1 MFCKVCQDAGKPS
14 SVYTSHS
21 VRDDKGIVRCSTL
34 LNQSCKYCKINGHTT
49 KYCPQLKKKGKSK
62 SKNTTATATA
72 ASATIAAIIKPQP
85 QTQEQLLCRRARE
98 LCASPPPPSFS
109 SFSSSSFK
117 GQVIPFV
124 PTPIGK
130 KPNYF
135 TWLKIEPIEEDEDNT
150 AIADADAKRER
161 ETKKEMELT
170 KFKETIAQN
179 YPHLPEKT
187 NVRIIASVA
196 CNNPSVW
203 KKPSSVKEEALYTA
217 ARKREDSPTP
227 STVSPRLPTPPQA
240 SSPPPPSAAAPY
252 LPPLYSSWADME
264 VD

>member
-21 VRDDKGIVRCSTL
+21 VRDDKGIVSCPTL
-34 LNQSCKYCKINGHTT
+34 LNQACKYCKINGHTT
-49 KYCPQLKKKGKSK
+49 KYCPQLKNKGKGKGKGKGKS
-62 SKNTTATATA
+62 NTAVAATT
-72 ASATIAAIIKPQP
+72 AIIKPQP

-98 LCASPPPPSFS
+98 LCASPPPPSS
-109 SFSSSSFK
+109 SSSSFK

-135 TWLKIEPIEEDEDNT
+135 TWLKIEPIEEDENT
-150 AIADADAKRER
+150 DAVVADAAAAAIADADAKREW

-179 YPHLPEKT
+179 YPPLPEKT

-227 STVSPRLPTPPQA
+227 STGSP
-240 SSPPPPSAAAPY
+240 PPPPSAAAPY
-252 LPPLYSSWADME
+252 LPTLYSSWADME